1 MADGLGTTDERRQS
15 NSVLRAQGWCVP
27 GPAGKRFIFERA
39 KQLGVRSVI
48 IDGPE
53 SWSQVGVGLAGWM
66 GAAGSIAG
74 ARRVLAGLGGCCWL
88 CRDVLLSVAH
98 SHPALHH
105 ALRVYHHPVQEL
117 VKEGIVSKFIGLD
130 MSDADTVFER
140 CLEAIEEVNEVGGAG
155 DEAVGGWVGG

>member
-1 MADGLGTTDERRQS
+1 MLA
-15 NSVLRAQGWCVP
+15 W
-27 GPAGKRFIFERA
+27 
-39 KQLGVRSVI
+39 
-48 IDGPE
+48 
-53 SWSQVGVGLAGWM
+53 QVGW

-74 ARRVLAGLGGCCWL
+74 ARRVLAGWGGAAGSAEMSSSQWPL
-88 CRDVLLSVAH
+88 VEH